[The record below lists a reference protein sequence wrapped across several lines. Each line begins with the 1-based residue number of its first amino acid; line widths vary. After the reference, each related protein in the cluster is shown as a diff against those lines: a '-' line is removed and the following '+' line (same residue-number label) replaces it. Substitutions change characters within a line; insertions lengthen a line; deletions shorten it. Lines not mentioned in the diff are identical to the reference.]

1 MINKMFNYEQWSD
14 VTLNSLSGVGVKILS
29 FIPNFLGALVIIL
42 LGWLVS
48 WLLEKGFAR
57 LFKFIGLDKLASR
70 LKFDIGLKHAHIK
83 KTTSQ
88 ILAVIIYWIVFL
100 LFITSALDTLGLEV
114 VSQSI
119 DSLLAYIPDVI
130 AGLLII
136 LIGVLIANFSRD
148 FVMTTA
154 ASAKI
159 SYAKTLSKITQWVLL
174 IFIIVI
180 ALNQVGINTAIF
192 SANLTVIVAGIVA
205 ILVLAVG
212 LGAKTVVANVIASF
226 YLQKAYAVGD
236 KVNVNGVSGEISDIN
251 SVSVVIK
258 TKDGAVTVPAIQM
271 FQEKR

>member
-1 MINKMFNYEQWSD
+1 MFNYEQWSD

-70 LKFDIGLKHAHIK
+70 LKFDIGLKQAHIK

-180 ALNQVGINTAIF
+180 ALNQVGINTAR
-192 SANLTVIVAGIVA
+192 SEERR
-205 ILVLAVG
+205 VG
-212 LGAKTVVANVIASF
+212 KECRSRWSP
-226 YLQKAYAVGD
+226 YH
-236 KVNVNGVSGEISDIN
+236 
-251 SVSVVIK
+251 
-258 TKDGAVTVPAIQM
+258 
-271 FQEKR
+271 